1 MTSEVDRARALHSV
15 TVTLNDQNVEEFEP
29 ARVQEIATGAMGG
42 ERHLIA
48 YGSGTSGELREGSID
63 GEAVA
68 RFTFEEGKWS
78 AERVPAARKSDA
90 LQQAEQQRMKQTETE
105 YQKPVRG
112 RIAIWKKK
120 LSSG

>member
-1 MTSEVDRARALHSV
+1 MTGEVDLARALHSV
-15 TVTLNDQNVEEFEP
+15 TATLNDQKVEEFES

-48 YGSGTSGELREGSID
+48 YGSGNSGDPREGSID
-63 GEAVA
+63 GRGVA

-90 LQQAEQQRMKQTETE
+90 LQQAEQQRTKQTETE
-105 YQKPVRG
+105 
-112 RIAIWKKK
+112 
-120 LSSG
+120 